1 MVFGAYFVQAKTFS
15 WLPILYSIPIGLLVD
30 DILHINNLRDIP
42 ADKKANISTLAIWLG
57 ENGAKKFHYL
67 LSFGAYLALL
77 LLVVFAQLTPF
88 ALLALLSLPAAIKLS
103 KEVQALTQP
112 NVDPMIVA
120 RAAQVHAQFGAL
132 MIVGLI
138 VGIFITF

>member
-1 MVFGAYFVQAKTFS
+1 
-15 WLPILYSIPIGLLVD
+15 
-30 DILHINNLRDIP
+30 LHINNLRDIP
-42 ADKKANISTLAIWLG
+42 ADKKANISTLALWLG
-57 ENGAKKFHYL
+57 ENGAKKFHYV
-67 LSFGAYLALL
+67 LSFGAYLTLV
-77 LLVVFAQLTPF
+77 LLVAFAQLTPF

-103 KEVQALTQP
+103 KEVQALEQP

-120 RAAQVHAQFGAL
+120 RAAQLHAQFGAL